1 MERTLS
7 PRELGTAIGASES
20 SIKRWIDSGRLAA
33 QVTSGGHRRIELQ
46 AALRFLQT
54 SRRRLVDPALLGLTE
69 PDARA
74 LADPLDL
81 GDRLYD
87 HLRLGRRDRLEQDLL
102 AVLTM
107 GLLEPAELFD
117 VPLRGAF
124 ERIGE
129 LWHGADEGIY
139 VEHRATVALLAVL
152 DRLHALYEVPDD
164 APLAVGGSITGDP
177 SLIPTRM
184 VAIVLA
190 RLGYRTV
197 DLGASTPAGALL
209 DAARQLDAGLVWL
222 SVSYA
227 DEALKSGEQ
236 TLRLLDELDARGV
249 PCVLGG
255 REVHRLDL
263 PAFDGVR
270 ISQDLRDLGHLA
282 DDARRSRDD

>member
-1 MERTLS
+1 M
-7 PRELGTAIGASES
+7 IC
-20 SIKRWIDSGRLAA
+20 LAF
-33 QVTSGGHRRIELQ
+33 GGHRRIELQ

-164 APLAVGGSITGDP
+164 APL
-177 SLIPTRM
+177 
-184 VAIVLA
+184 
-190 RLGYRTV
+190 
-197 DLGASTPAGALL
+197 L
-209 DAARQLDAGLVWL
+209 DADHNATHLKKRRDCPGCEIGKMETLAMTESYTGSRTRLYEL
-222 SVSYA
+222 IESVSTLCP
-227 DEALKSGEQ
+227 EAS
-236 TLRLLDELDARGV
+236 
-249 PCVLGG
+249 
-255 REVHRLDL
+255 
-263 PAFDGVR
+263 VR
-270 ISQDLRDLGHLA
+270 
-282 DDARRSRDD
+282 